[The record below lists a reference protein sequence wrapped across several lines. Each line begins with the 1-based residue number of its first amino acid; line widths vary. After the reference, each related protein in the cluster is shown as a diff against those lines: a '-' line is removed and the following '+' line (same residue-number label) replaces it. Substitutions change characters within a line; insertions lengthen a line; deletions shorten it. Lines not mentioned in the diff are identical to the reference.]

1 MIQSSLKTETKS
13 RILIVDDELELR
25 SLLQIKF
32 QKSGFNVDLAASGD
46 EAAKKLTENEYSAVL
61 CDLNL
66 PNDPKG
72 IQLYELINR
81 QEKRPE
87 FIVITGYTQDSPEVR
102 AARSAG
108 IKYIFSKPLNLKSI
122 FTLLA

>member
-1 MIQSSLKTETKS
+1 MNLIHSYSDSKK
-13 RILIVDDELELR
+13 RILIVDDEFELR
-25 SLLQIKF
+25 ALLQIKL
-32 QKSGFNVDLAASGD
+32 QKAGFSVDLAASGD
-46 EAAKKLTENEYSAVL
+46 EATQKLNEVDYSAVL

-72 IQLYELINR
+72 IQIYELIQSKDR
-81 QEKRPE
+81 KPE

-108 IKYIFSKPLNLKSI
+108 IKQIFSKPLNLR
-122 FTLLA
+122 TLLGLLA

>member
-1 MIQSSLKTETKS
+1 
-13 RILIVDDELELR
+13 
-25 SLLQIKF
+25 
-32 QKSGFNVDLAASGD
+32 
-46 EAAKKLTENEYSAVL
+46 VL